1 MTRTEDDVAIHV
13 RKLSKRFEIYSKPT
27 DLVWE
32 VLTRRPRHRPFWALR
47 EVSFDLHRGEVVG
60 IVGRNGAGKSTLL
73 KILAGTLEK
82 TEGQVRVNGR
92 ISSILELGTGFQPEH
107 SGRHNIFMGGLCL
120 GMSRQEIDAKLD
132 RIIEFSELRDY
143 IDQPLKTYST
153 GMHARLAFSVAI
165 SVDPDIL
172 IVDEALSVGDAKF
185 QLKSF
190 DRIREFGRLGKT
202 ILLVSHNINQIVS
215 FCDRAILFDHGRLL
229 LDGDPNKVGQVYHEL
244 LFGPA
249 AGQVLEA
256 PAPDAAAAPPKP
268 TDTTSTAAP
277 AAPSLAVD
285 GNAALA
291 AAAEVDAVATEPSVV
306 AEGTAVTS
314 PREHRYGSYE
324 AFIEKIE
331 MYDAA
336 GRPTTRVRTGSKCRF
351 VLTIRAKRDL
361 PSVCVGFLIRT
372 AWGVDVF
379 GTDTRFFDCPGLPD
393 SMRAGDTCWVSIG
406 CTLWLAPGTYF
417 ATFSV
422 NSTDERKYDLRFDA
436 LQIEIA
442 PGDKVIYSNS
452 IANFPLDFAASWNGS
467 ADNSPPS

>member
-13 RKLSKRFEIYSKPT
+13 RNLSKRFEIYSKPT

-32 VLTRRPRHRPFWALR
+32 VLTRRPRHRPFWALL

-185 QLKSF
+185 QRKCYAKF
-190 DRIREFGRLGKT
+190 DEFRKTGCT
-202 ILLVSHNINQIVS
+202 ILFVTHATNIIEAI
-215 FCDRAILFDHGRLL
+215 CDRAIYLTGGRVAA
-229 LDGDPNKVGQVYHEL
+229 DGKPKMVTGLYMRD
-244 LFGPA
+244 LFGP
-249 AGQVLEA
+249 QESESE
-256 PAPDAAAAPPKP
+256 AAAAPPLE
-268 TDTTSTAAP
+268 A
-277 AAPSLAVD
+277 
-285 GNAALA
+285 GH
-291 AAAEVDAVATEPSVV
+291 AEL
-306 AEGTAVTS
+306 
-314 PREHRYGSYE
+314 RYGNRGAE
-324 AFIEKIE
+324 IIDFGILGAK
-331 MYDAA
+331 DHRVTQLQT
-336 GRPTTRVRTGSKCRF
+336 GRRYTIFCKVRCQREIIDDLNTGISVTTKEGVLLFAINPILQRVRTP
-351 VLTIRAKRDL
+351 VLQRGDILDVRLDVTMWLGPGDY
-361 PSVCVGFLIRT
+361 FLT
-372 AWGVDVF
+372 FGAWGLHEN
-379 GTDTRFFDCPGLPD
+379 TH
-393 SMRAGDTCWVSIG
+393 
-406 CTLWLAPGTYF
+406 
-417 ATFSV
+417 
-422 NSTDERKYDLRFDA
+422 YDRRVDA
-436 LQIEIA
+436 LHFTVQ
-442 PGDKVIYSNS
+442 GDYSLS
-452 IANFPLDFAASWNGS
+452 ASLVNLTPRYHMSVVSVPDASERVG
-467 ADNSPPS
+467 